1 MSIVVYF
8 FVGGVSFL
16 ANFGIFLMFVHL
28 MGLHWVLG
36 NIAGFIAGTFVNYV
50 LSVRF
55 VFKSK
60 NFLRRD
66 FEVYLTFMVSALGV
80 GLETILIHL
89 EHDVASLNLNVSKLG
104 AAGVVFFWNYGA
116 RRFLIFGAVKGRDW
130 ARIAPNDAS
139 GKGAKN
145 I

>member
-8 FVGGVSFL
+8 FVGGISFL

-28 MGLHWVLG
+28 MGLHWVAG
-36 NIAGFIAGTFVNYV
+36 NIAGFIAGTFISYV

-60 NFLRRD
+60 NFSRRD
-66 FEVYLTFMVSALGV
+66 FEICLTFMVSALGV
-80 GLETILIHL
+80 LLETMLIYL
-89 EHDVASLNLNVSKLG
+89 GHDVANLNLNVSKLG
-104 AAGVVFFWNYGA
+104 AAGVVFFWNYGT
-116 RRFLIFGAVKGRDW
+116 RLFLIFGAVNRLDW
-130 ARIAPNDAS
+130 GRIAPTEAP
-139 GKGAKN
+139 GKGAKD

>member
-1 MSIVVYF
+1 MNIVVYF

-16 ANFGIFLMFVHL
+16 ANFGIFLIFVHL
-28 MGLHWVLG
+28 MGLHWVAG
-36 NIAGFIAGTFVNYV
+36 NLAGFVIGTFINYM

-66 FEVYLTFMVSALGV
+66 FEVFLAFIVSALGV
-80 GLETILIHL
+80 VLETMLIHL
-89 EHDVASLNLNVSKLG
+89 GHDMASLNLNVSKLA

-116 RRFLIFGAVKGRDW
+116 RRFLIFGAVKGPGW
-130 ARIAPNDAS
+130 GRIRLRCLYRR
-139 GKGAKN
+139 
-145 I
+145 

>member
-66 FEVYLTFMVSALGV
+66 FEVYLTFMVSTLGV
-80 GLETILIHL
+80 GLETMLIHL
-89 EHDVASLNLNVSKLG
+89 GHDVANLNLNVSKLG
-104 AAGVVFFWNYGA
+104 AAGGVFFWNYGA
-116 RRFLIFGAVKGRDW
+116 RQGARLGSHGSHRGV
-130 ARIAPNDAS
+130 
-139 GKGAKN
+139 
-145 I
+145 